1 MDAMVAP
8 DGRPATFDGSAWVSQ
23 DGKYWWNG
31 AAWQPI
37 RRKQG
42 PNLFVIGVG
51 LVIIVAVA
59 LVVTGVIRPGTTK
72 PAPPTMGVSNS
83 KIDSSSRIEF
93 DYARPNDCKRLNF
106 QIVFY
111 DKAGHSLG
119 TYESD
124 FKSNVTG
131 GESHHYVFY
140 TTDAIPP
147 SAVRFTAADVCSA

>member
-31 AAWQPI
+31 AASQPI

-93 DYARPNDCKRLNF
+93 DYARPSDCKRLNF

-124 FKSNVTG
+124 FKSNVIG

-140 TTDAIPP
+140 TIDAIPA